1 MEEIEDNECMNCYRE
16 MDNYFEPFCC
26 DECYDEWH
34 LDNEDYYWSEEQQMY
49 LEYEQDIKQD
59 SLGYI
64 H

>member
-1 MEEIEDNECMNCYRE
+1 MKEIEDNECMNCYGE
-16 MDNYFEPFCC
+16 IDNDFEPFCC
-26 DECYDEWH
+26 VVCYDEWD